1 MFSSILFWPAAFFP
15 QTDFFVQSRSKSI
28 QIINGGGRTVTN
40 RVSSPTNRGLAR
52 PKSGQAHESSSGW
65 WPFGYFKS
73 LLSLSQRMSKVTDRA
88 NAPTNRG
95 CAGPKSGLA
104 PERLPQRLFSLRIH
118 LISKLMRILAQA
130 EEIRSDTSL

>member
-1 MFSSILFWPAAFFP
+1 MFSSILFWPAAFLP

-40 RVSSPTNRGLAR
+40 RVSAPTNRGFAR
-52 PKSGQAHESSSGW
+52 PKSGQAHESSFGW
-65 WPFGYFKS
+65 WQFGYFR
-73 LLSLSQRMSKVTDRA
+73 LLQILIESESKVTDRA

-118 LISKLMRILAQA
+118 LISKLMRILMH
-130 EEIRSDTSL
+130 SG